1 MPNAIAATT
10 PPREPAASA
19 RRLPRSV
26 ERVLADSLLP
36 DHPDVPWTPPATLPA
51 AAELRLALEILDGQ
65 DRTSE
70 RHAGFCLAKLVM
82 AFEPNTR
89 LKAEETRLRLAVWLE
104 ANGDLGDELW
114 STATLAAI
122 RGSQW
127 MPKPAE
133 FRKLVQARFEERQ
146 RRKKRCRA
154 MLDALAGKAPKR
166 FEPEPVPVRVRT
178 LRDAFRRI
186 GKVAKAACYERE
198 LAELEQRAP
207 EPWAIEEPA
216 GTGTP

>member
-1 MPNAIAATT
+1 MPNAITATT
-10 PPREPAASA
+10 PADRPAASA
-19 RRLPRSV
+19 RRLPHSV
-26 ERVLADSLLP
+26 ERLLADSLSL
-36 DHPDVPWTPPATLPA
+36 DHPDVPWKPPATLPA

-122 RGSQW
+122 RSSQW

-133 FRKLVQARFEERQ
+133 FRKLVQARFDERQ
-146 RRKKRCRA
+146 RRKQRCRA
-154 MLDALAGKAPKR
+154 MLDALGRKSSKQ
-166 FEPEPVPVRVRT
+166 FEPEPEPERVRT
-178 LRDAFRRI
+178 MRDAFRRI
-186 GKVAKAACYERE
+186 GKIAKAVYYERE
-198 LAELEQRAP
+198 LAKLEQRAP
-207 EPWAIEEPA
+207 EQWAVEAPPGEGKP
-216 GTGTP
+216 